1 MSGVPKNPLNK
12 SKSSLEDM
20 LTSNMIRSEINDLQ
34 YTSRKDFLL
43 GTASIENE
51 WDRYISNMK
60 RFEVDTYIEIM
71 QKSYDD
77 YQAWLNG

>member
-1 MSGVPKNPLNK
+1 MLN
-12 SKSSLEDM
+12 
-20 LTSNMIRSEINDLQ
+20 SNMIRTDIDGYQ
-34 YTSRKDFLL
+34 YTSRKEFLL

-71 QKSYDD
+71 QKSYDA

>member
-1 MSGVPKNPLNK
+1 
-12 SKSSLEDM
+12 M
-20 LTSNMIRSEINDLQ
+20 LTSNMIRSEINDYQ
-34 YTSRKDFLL
+34 YTCRKEFLL

-71 QKSYDD
+71 QKSYDA